1 MFASTLMMII
11 ISVIATH
18 WYVRLAPIDHH
29 VALRSTARDIDLS
42 RDMALISTLP
52 QSHST
57 IWRHCSNL
65 MLVNCKVSIN
75 ANPEKKKEVVTYG
88 EVAEASFGKAGIIA
102 TDALLLFTQ
111 FGFCCVYIIF
121 VSQNTANFFFRT

>member
-1 MFASTLMMII
+1 
-11 ISVIATH
+11 
-18 WYVRLAPIDHH
+18 
-29 VALRSTARDIDLS
+29 
-42 RDMALISTLP
+42 
-52 QSHST
+52 
-57 IWRHCSNL
+57 